1 MAVGLNPNWHMTKP
15 LNLYLKGDATHGA
28 RKWSKNK
35 GTRTYW
41 QLFLQKKTKK
51 IWIEIDLIKVINF
64 DQKPD
69 EKNGLKSSLDC
80 AYVWCVAVN
89 TEHRINQVQYGRL
102 YDFSRAKNRHSGKK
116 NKLPLITS
124 VKC

>member
-1 MAVGLNPNWHMTKP
+1 MEHENDQKIRERV
-15 LNLYLKGDATHGA
+15 
-28 RKWSKNK
+28 
-35 GTRTYW
+35 RTDNCFYK
-41 QLFLQKKTKK
+41 KKTKK

-89 TEHRINQVQYGRL
+89 TELRINQVQYGRL
-102 YDFSRAKNRHSGKK
+102 YDFSRAKKQALRKK
-116 NKLPLITS
+116 RTN
-124 VKC
+124 CH